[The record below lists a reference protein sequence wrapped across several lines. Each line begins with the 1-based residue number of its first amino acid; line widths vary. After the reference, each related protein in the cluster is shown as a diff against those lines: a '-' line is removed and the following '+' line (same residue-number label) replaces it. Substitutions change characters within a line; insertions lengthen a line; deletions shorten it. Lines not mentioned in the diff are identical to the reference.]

1 MPIPWAFLFAAI
13 FWYSRFASKRQRT
26 AVATM
31 PPLCLRDS
39 VRVLHS
45 LSAPASLRE
54 ELVCGR
60 RRIRARGLGPLG
72 EPPLLWAFRFAAIF
86 WHSRAALTAEDF
98 RCYNAPSVPPRLRE
112 SPSLPQRPCV
122 SAREYSGRQDGA
134 FAPDS
139 WVPSARRP
147 DFSIRGHL
155 LAFAVRS
162 RNGRGLPLL
171 QQIFFV
177 ALRLRVRSG
186 FLPGRDGAFAHQ
198 TELKRRAIRAAKDP
212 MPTGWR
218 VA

>member
-1 MPIPWAFLFAAI
+1 LGSLGEPPLLWAFLFAFI
-13 FWYSRFASKRQRT
+13 FWYSRAVPKRQWT

-39 VRVLHS
+39 VRV
-45 LSAPASLRE
+45 PVFKRP
-54 ELVCGR
+54 GR
-60 RRIRARGLGPLG
+60 PVL
-72 EPPLLWAFRFAAIF
+72 
-86 WHSRAALTAEDF
+86 
-98 RCYNAPSVPPRLRE
+98 PSPRL
-112 SPSLPQRPCV
+112 CA

-186 FLPGRDGAFAHQ
+186 FLPGRDGAFAPQ

-212 MPTGWR
+212 TPTGWR
-218 VA
+218 VV